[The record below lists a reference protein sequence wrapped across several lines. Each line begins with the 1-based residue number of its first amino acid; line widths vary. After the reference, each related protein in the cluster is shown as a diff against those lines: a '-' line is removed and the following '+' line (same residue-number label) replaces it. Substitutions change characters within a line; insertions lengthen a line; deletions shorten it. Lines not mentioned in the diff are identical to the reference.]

1 MKATPVPLFSI
12 SSVLVSSFWFHGRQA
27 SFPGLAGRR
36 SRFGSTMKG
45 KRLEKPL
52 FVLMNYPLRNI
63 YPKSA
68 RKKTTL
74 PFLSEFG
81 VNFGKRKP

>member
-1 MKATPVPLFSI
+1 MKATPVPLFSTP
-12 SSVLVSSFWFHGRQA
+12 SVLVSSLWFPGRQA
-27 SFPGLAGRR
+27 SFTGLAGHRSHFGRR
-36 SRFGSTMKG
+36 MKG

-52 FVLMNYPLRNI
+52 FVLINHPLRNI

-68 RKKTTL
+68 GKKTTL

>member
-12 SSVLVSSFWFHGRQA
+12 SSVLVSSFWFPGRQA

-36 SRFGSTMKG
+36 SRFGSRMNG
-45 KRLEKPL
+45 KRAEKPL

-68 RKKTTL
+68 GKKTTL

>member
-1 MKATPVPLFSI
+1 MKATPVPLFSTPF
-12 SSVLVSSFWFHGRQA
+12 VLVSSFWFPGRQA

-36 SRFGSTMKG
+36 SLFGRKMKG
-45 KRLEKPL
+45 KRVEKPL

-68 RKKTTL
+68 GKMTTL